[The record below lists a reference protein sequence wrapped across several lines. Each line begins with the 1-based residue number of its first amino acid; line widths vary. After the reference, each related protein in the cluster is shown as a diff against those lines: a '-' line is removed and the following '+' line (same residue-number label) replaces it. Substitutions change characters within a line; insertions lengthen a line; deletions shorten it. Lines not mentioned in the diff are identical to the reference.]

1 MKRGFVDTNI
11 LIYAATGREDEPAK
25 WEMAQ
30 DFLQD
35 AALSVSGQVLAEFYN
50 IATAKHGLA
59 IDQANSWMD
68 YLEKYECQAVDREV
82 VLRGIAN
89 SQHYKIS
96 YWDGAI
102 IAAADRLGVE
112 ILYTEDLNH
121 GQSYGSVRA
130 INPFLEH

>member
-50 IATAKHGLA
+50 IATVKHGLA
-59 IDQANSWMD
+59 VNQANSWMD
-68 YLEKYECQAVDREV
+68 YLEKYECQAIDREV
-82 VLRGIAN
+82 VLRGIVY
-89 SQHYKIS
+89 SQRYQIS

-102 IAAADRLGVE
+102 IAAADRLGTE

-121 GQSYGSVRA
+121 GKSYGSVRA